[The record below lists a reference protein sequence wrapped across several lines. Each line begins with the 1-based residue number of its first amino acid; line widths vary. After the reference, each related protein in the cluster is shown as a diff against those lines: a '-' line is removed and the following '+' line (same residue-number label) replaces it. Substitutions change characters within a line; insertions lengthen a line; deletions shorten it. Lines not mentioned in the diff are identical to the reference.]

1 MTMRPSR
8 RGSGVVEQ
16 RETDGGSRNE
26 QNCILFPVGGGD
38 GGGLMTIRNA
48 AGKPTIDLM
57 LCLGISGDDILLS
70 DKALVVRGGHRVGG
84 CNILRK

>member
-1 MTMRPSR
+1 MRPSR

-48 AGKPTIDLM
+48 A
-57 LCLGISGDDILLS
+57 
-70 DKALVVRGGHRVGG
+70 
-84 CNILRK
+84 